1 MNRKQ
6 KIIRNTILLIGF
18 SFLLF
23 TRSYLYLDPMTAFRA
38 SERSNHYGPSEVVYM
53 ESFPGGKYIVGR
65 YEQWISQ
72 SEINQVFGIFWRI
85 GNAYTGI
92 EIKENQPLTYVWS
105 QSDYGFH
112 AYGIITDSKI
122 AKIEVYTSDGSI
134 LTQSDFHEGFFILSW
149 EEDAEFRKIMAY
161 DASGAVIFEEE
172 RLR

>member
-6 KIIRNTILLIGF
+6 KIIRNSIILIGF
-18 SFLLF
+18 SFLMF

-72 SEINQVFGIFWRI
+72 SEINRVFGIFWRI
-85 GNAYTGI
+85 GNGHIGI
-92 EIKENQPLTYVWS
+92 EIKENQPLTYVLS
-105 QSDYGFH
+105 QSDYGFRV
-112 AYGIITDSKI
+112 YGIITDSKI
-122 AKIEVYTSDGSI
+122 AKIEVYTLDGSM

-149 EEDAEFRKIMAY
+149 EEDAEFQKIMAY

>member
-18 SFLLF
+18 SFVLF
-23 TRSYLYLDPMTAFRA
+23 TRSYLYLDPMTAFRS

-72 SEINQVFGIFWRI
+72 SEINRVFGIFWRI
-85 GNAYTGI
+85 GNGHTGI
-92 EIKENQPLTYVWS
+92 EIKENQPLTYVLS
-105 QSDYGFH
+105 QSDYGFRV
-112 AYGIITDSKI
+112 YGIITDSKI
-122 AKIEVYTSDGSI
+122 AKIEVYTLDGSM
-134 LTQSDFHEGFFILSW
+134 LTQSDFHEGLFILSW

>member
-6 KIIRNTILLIGF
+6 KIIRNTIILIGF

-23 TRSYLYLDPMTAFRA
+23 TRSYLYLDPMTAFRS

-72 SEINQVFGIFWRI
+72 FEINRVFGIFWRI
-85 GNAYTGI
+85 GNGHTGI
-92 EIKENQPLTYVWS
+92 EIKENQPLTYVLS
-105 QSDYGFH
+105 QSDYGFRV
-112 AYGIITDSKI
+112 YGIITDSKI
-122 AKIEVYTSDGSI
+122 AKIEVYTLDGSI
-134 LTQSDFHEGFFILSW
+134 LTQSDFHEGLFILSW

>member
-1 MNRKQ
+1 
-6 KIIRNTILLIGF
+6 
-18 SFLLF
+18 
-23 TRSYLYLDPMTAFRA
+23 
-38 SERSNHYGPSEVVYM
+38 M

-65 YEQWISQ
+65 YEQWISK

-122 AKIEVYTSDGSI
+122 AKIEVYTSDGSM
-134 LTQSDFHEGFFILSW
+134 LTQSDFHEGLFILSW